1 MDKKTSDFLRHMFFL
16 IFTDHEIKSPVVLLR
31 NFLQSIFNGKLN
43 YVFRQELNRSS
54 FSFFVLEKRAKYGM
68 MLISFEDLL
77 PYQLPFPKSKPKKIC
92 VKMVKQICNCPHHM
106 GICGLQVQLHPFLN
120 SELVEAECSDT
131 LAGLFTFRKTP
142 FYQMNRILCGFQS
155 QSKVSEKKYSLAP
168 SRDSKPGPSRP
179 QPSYHFFLGRQKHMC
194 KEW

>member
-1 MDKKTSDFLRHMFFL
+1 MNAAIINSITRLHLVGYFYWVILRCTDPWISRDYRHMDKKTSDFLRHMFFL

-106 GICGLQVQLHPFLN
+106 GICGL
-120 SELVEAECSDT
+120 
-131 LAGLFTFRKTP
+131 
-142 FYQMNRILCGFQS
+142 
-155 QSKVSEKKYSLAP
+155 
-168 SRDSKPGPSRP
+168 
-179 QPSYHFFLGRQKHMC
+179 
-194 KEW
+194 